1 MNPKQVRRTSIIVL
15 SLTCITCDATAEF
28 SGLSDDEL
36 KKDAFAAGWRPVI
49 VDAAEFDSRGRKRK
63 KAKALCPEHARPA

>member
-1 MNPKQVRRTSIIVL
+1 MRPPPKRTGVIVL

-36 KKDAFAAGWRPVI
+36 KRDAFSVGWRPVI
-49 VDAAEFDSRGRKRK
+49 VDAPEFDSRGRKRK
-63 KAKALCPEHARPA
+63 RAKALCPEHAPRR